1 MIFEDDDADRDQH
14 ERDCYIGRN
23 RSHADSPTRSI
34 RQQETNFNTG
44 SGSSNNQ
51 NRPVR
56 FPERTNKRFV
66 TRKGEDTDGQ
76 NHYACHIGDHGR
88 IEWIDF
94 FRYRF
99 LVQMIKEHPAHSQ
112 AQWKIEGC
120 SHRRHVVSPVLNVW
134 GKRSIRFGARSKTD
148 SRPPV
153 LITVLRSS
161 QASTNSDEI
170 NPTDSGFRVASAG
183 FLDGSII
190 PIAPYSFLTSM

>member
-14 ERDCYIGRN
+14 ERDRYIGRN

-34 RQQETNFNTG
+34 RQQETHFNTG
-44 SGSSNNQ
+44 SGSSHNKD
-51 NRPVR
+51 RPVR

-76 NHYACHIGDHGR
+76 NHYACHIGDDGC

-99 LVQMIKEHPAHSQ
+99 LGQIIKAHPAHSQ

-134 GKRSIRFGARSKTD
+134 ETIDSVRSRIENRFETAGSDNSSKEQQSIHELRRNNSNRLGLSCCFGWFRGWFYYSD
-148 SRPPV
+148 S
-153 LITVLRSS
+153 
-161 QASTNSDEI
+161 
-170 NPTDSGFRVASAG
+170 
-183 FLDGSII
+183 
-190 PIAPYSFLTSM
+190 PYSFLTSI